1 LIRGLVLSKYGTRA
15 ASTRQRFVQLR
26 PYLELQGITIDIE
39 PLLDNSY
46 LDQIFSGGRRRLG
59 AVASAYARR
68 FKIVSACNDYDFV
81 WVHCELFPYLPA
93 LAERLIERVT
103 APVIFDFDDAIFHQY
118 DQHSSQVVRSLLS
131 NKLAPLLARASVAFC
146 GNAYLADY
154 VKPFGCR
161 AEVVPTTVDVDRY
174 VPRGP
179 SSRPDAPV
187 VGWIGSP
194 STWRYCAS
202 VTPLLK
208 ELVEAGKIK
217 VLVIGAERATY
228 GQSPFEYRD
237 WVEDREISDIQ
248 DMDIGIMPLPDEP
261 WARGK
266 CGYKLIQY
274 MACGLPVVASP
285 VGVNAQIVEHA
296 KSGFL
301 ANSLLE
307 WRDAIHALV
316 GDQSLRQRLGMAG
329 RASIKA
335 NYSAQ
340 VHGPR
345 IANLITGLPFAPRSG
360 ARAI

>member
-174 VPRGP
+174 VRTCCRLDRFALDVAVLRKRYTPAEGACRGGQ
-179 SSRPDAPV
+179 DQ
-187 VGWIGSP
+187 GSCH
-194 STWRYCAS
+194 WGG
-202 VTPLLK
+202 
-208 ELVEAGKIK
+208 AGNI
-217 VLVIGAERATY
+217 
-228 GQSPFEYRD
+228 
-237 WVEDREISDIQ
+237 
-248 DMDIGIMPLPDEP
+248 
-261 WARGK
+261 
-266 CGYKLIQY
+266 
-274 MACGLPVVASP
+274 
-285 VGVNAQIVEHA
+285 
-296 KSGFL
+296 
-301 ANSLLE
+301 
-307 WRDAIHALV
+307 
-316 GDQSLRQRLGMAG
+316 
-329 RASIKA
+329 
-335 NYSAQ
+335 
-340 VHGPR
+340 
-345 IANLITGLPFAPRSG
+345 
-360 ARAI
+360 RAISV